1 MSGSSGRRSPAARL
15 TDRLPRARRS
25 TSTRSSGTATSAEP
39 YVRRFADFDGAR
51 GKRLLEIG
59 VGLGTDFVQFV
70 RAGAIATGVDLTQ
83 HGVDLVRRRL
93 ELEGLEANVQVA
105 DAESLPFEDGAFER
119 VYSWGVLHHTPN
131 TGKAIGEAI
140 RVLGPGGEAC
150 VMLYA
155 RHSWVTYGLW
165 ARHGL
170 LAGKP
175 WTSLSDILASH
186 MESEGTKGFT
196 ERELRRLFSGLDD
209 LRIDK
214 VRTPYDRGLRRPT
227 RLGHRQLP
235 RLEPR
240 RSRPEA
246 CLALDRSQVVVG
258 RRSRETASE
267 PLVGAHHARQP
278 REREVGERPAEQN
291 RAASL
296 RHLEARVP
304 RGSGGSSAR

>member
-1 MSGSSGRRSPAARL
+1 MTTREGG
-15 TDRLPRARRS
+15 DPRAVS
-25 TSTRSSGTATSAEP
+25 TISLLSTAPPNTEETKSRVREFWEEEPCGSVHGQAPEGTKEYFDEIERHRYETEP
-39 YVRRFADFDGAR
+39 YVRRFADFEGAR

-93 ELEGLEANVQVA
+93 ELEGLKANVQVA

-131 TGKAIGEAI
+131 TAKAIGEAI

-165 ARHGL
+165 VRHGL

-175 WTSLSDILASH
+175 WTSLSEILASH

-196 ERELRRLFSGLDD
+196 ERELRRLFAGLED

-214 VRTPYDRGLRRPT
+214 VRTPYDRGFAGPLAWAT
-227 RLGHRQLP
+227 GNSLGWNL
-235 RLEPR
+235 
-240 RSRPEA
+240 
-246 CLALDRSQVVVG
+246 VVRG
-258 RRSRETASE
+258 RK
-267 PLVGAHHARQP
+267 
-278 REREVGERPAEQN
+278 PA
-291 RAASL
+291 
-296 RHLEARVP
+296 
-304 RGSGGSSAR
+304 